1 LSRREKQTSAG
12 RDAARDEGRPR
23 KACCMISELLE
34 ESGIDREHIRR
45 VRRQVLQGVIL
56 LCQWQL
62 ERMDEARARA
72 AAGTGNGGRRGRN
85 ISVE

>member
-1 LSRREKQTSAG
+1 LSRARG
-12 RDAARDEGRPR
+12 RSPASETPGAERRSRRP
-23 KACCMISELLE
+23 CCMISELLE

-45 VRRQVLQGVIL
+45 VRRQVLQGIIL

-62 ERMDEARARA
+62 ERMNEAGARA
-72 AAGTGNGGRRGRN
+72 AAGADDGGRRGRN